1 MAGASGW
8 EGRRHSIAQ
17 VIDVLRQRVG
27 WKLDNPLGEGEFNYV
42 FREEIDGLP
51 RAVKISKDPV
61 AVEDYEL

>member
-27 WKLDNPLGEGEFNYV
+27 WKLDNRLGEGEFNYV

-51 RAVKISKDPV
+51 RAV
-61 AVEDYEL
+61 